1 MGKAGRSKNKAKRS
15 TATLPK
21 GIPHKRG
28 GGYGGSGGGSHQ
40 SPFEHAKQINSGTRV
55 KHHVHNRILPGQQQQ
70 QQRSTNT
77 HTNNNTRANQSSLS
91 KSISLR
97 KSHLSKLLSSQS
109 KNNTFIDRRIGESTL
124 LNNYDGPSLNDVML
138 KRIVKERVRRSS
150 KRLNKFSLNDNDD
163 DNGEGGGLTH
173 RVSFI
178 FCLYMQMLWGE
189 TDHIF
194 FTTIAHTCYTCH
206 LWHH

>member
-28 GGYGGSGGGSHQ
+28 GGYGGGGSGGGSHQ

-55 KHHVHNRILPGQQQQ
+55 KHHVHNRIIPGQQQH
-70 QQRSTNT
+70 QRSTNT
-77 HTNNNTRANQSSLS
+77 HTNNTRANQSSLS

-124 LNNYDGPSLNDVML
+124 VNNYDGPSLNDVML

-150 KRLNKFSLNDNDD
+150 KRLNKFSLNDNNDD
-163 DNGEGGGLTH
+163 DGEGGGLTH
-173 RVSFI
+173 RVSLTI
-178 FCLYMQMLWGE
+178 FCLYMHEMLLGGVRSISNIL
-189 TDHIF
+189 HY
-194 FTTIAHTCYTCH
+194 YT
-206 LWHH
+206 

>member
-28 GGYGGSGGGSHQ
+28 GGYGGGGSGGGPSHQ
-40 SPFEHAKQINSGTRV
+40 SPFEHAKQINSGTPV
-55 KHHVHNRILPGQQQQ
+55 KHHVHNGIIPGQQQH
-70 QQRSTNT
+70 QRSTNT
-77 HTNNNTRANQSSLS
+77 HTNNTRANQSSLS

-124 LNNYDGPSLNDVML
+124 VKNYDGPSLNDVML

-150 KRLNKFSLNDNDD
+150 KRLNKFSLNDDD
-163 DNGEGGGLTH
+163 DNDGGGLTH

-178 FCLYMQMLWGE
+178 FCLYMHEMLWGE
-189 TDHIF
+189 IDHIF
-194 FTTIAHTCYTCH
+194 FTSIAHTCYTCH
-206 LWHH
+206 LWYQ